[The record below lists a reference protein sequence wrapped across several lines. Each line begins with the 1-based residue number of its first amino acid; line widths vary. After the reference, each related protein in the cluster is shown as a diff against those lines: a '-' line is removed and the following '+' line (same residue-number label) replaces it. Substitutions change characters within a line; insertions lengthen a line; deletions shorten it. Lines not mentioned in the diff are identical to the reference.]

1 MDLTENISK
10 DEDVAA
16 FGCKLGLVFIVNLRG
31 TGKILHKMRGHDED
45 VYSVAWS
52 PCSDIRV
59 GDELH
64 SEWLLASSSRDR
76 SIRLWS
82 SQGGRTVHTLRLP
95 MNKVLSMLTFFGDIC
110 IFLVEIRSWRDRN
123 LKIWPKL

>member
-1 MDLTENISK
+1 MELLLNNSK

-52 PCSDIRV
+52 PRSEIRV

-64 SEWLLASSSRDR
+64 SERLLASSSRDR
-76 SIRLWS
+76 SVRLWS
-82 SQGGRTVHTLRLP
+82 SHGGRTVHTVRLP
-95 MNKVLSMLTFFGDIC
+95 MNKVFEKRF
-110 IFLVEIRSWRDRN
+110 
-123 LKIWPKL
+123 

>member
-1 MDLTENISK
+1 MNFTENFSK

-52 PCSDIRV
+52 PSSEIRI

-82 SQGGRTVHTLRLP
+82 SQGGRTVHSLRLP
-95 MNKVLSMLTFFGDIC
+95 MNKVGVKYFESISILFVFVKREERD
-110 IFLVEIRSWRDRN
+110 VEIARA
-123 LKIWPKL
+123 L

>member
-52 PCSDIRV
+52 PSSEIRI
-59 GDELH
+59 GDELY

-95 MNKVLSMLTFFGDIC
+95 MNKVGVKFFESISILFVFVKREERD
-110 IFLVEIRSWRDRN
+110 VEIARA
-123 LKIWPKL
+123 L

>member
-1 MDLTENISK
+1 MKLVLNISK

-31 TGKILHKMRGHDED
+31 MGKILHKMRGHDED

-52 PCSDIRV
+52 PRSEIRI

-95 MNKVLSMLTFFGDIC
+95 MNKVGVKFFESISILFVFVKREERD
-110 IFLVEIRSWRDRN
+110 VEIARA
-123 LKIWPKL
+123 L

>member
-1 MDLTENISK
+1 MCVTDLCHPK

-31 TGKILHKMRGHDED
+31 TGRILHKMRGHDED

-52 PCSDIRV
+52 PLSEVRV
-59 GDELH
+59 GDEVH

-76 SIRLWS
+76 SVRLWS
-82 SQGGRTVHTLRLP
+82 SQGGRTVHTLKLP
-95 MNKVLSMLTFFGDIC
+95 MNKVA
-110 IFLVEIRSWRDRN
+110 
-123 LKIWPKL
+123 

>member
-1 MDLTENISK
+1 MICSKSFHVDLTVNISK

-52 PCSDIRV
+52 PCSVIRV

-110 IFLVEIRSWRDRN
+110 IFFV
-123 LKIWPKL
+123 